1 MKGIY
6 ILHEG
11 IPSTIFESQVLNHIL
26 EMNKKGID
34 FEIISFNTENKI
46 FLKSKEMKKKINYRY
61 PKLKIKLLKSISIYY
76 PLAFILHFFQLVYCL
91 KNKRFDF
98 IHSRS
103 DYSQFISL
111 MIKPFIK
118 SRFIWDCRGDSVDE
132 LKFAVENK
140 SFLIKLYYWL
150 YLKNFQNLIV
160 FLCKKYS
167 DSCIYVSEDLKI
179 IRKIKSQN
187 NIVVPCC
194 SSTDLFYYSQKIRQ
208 LNRKKMNY
216 NPKDKIFIYVGSMV
230 PYQSIELF
238 NDLIN
243 KINNSKNYK
252 FLVVTSDLK
261 KASLNFKS
269 VKREKI
275 TILMSDFNEI
285 NKYYNVADFAIL
297 IRSDRS
303 LNHVASPTKFGE
315 YCLTGLPVIMN
326 NTVKQSESFSKII
339 GNKIDFSEMNL
350 SKKIDRENVSNRSK
364 QFFDRTIYAND
375 YVKLYSY
382 V

>member
-11 IPSTIFESQVLNHIL
+11 IPSSIFESQVLNHIL

-34 FEIISFNTENKI
+34 FEIIAFNTENKI
-46 FLKSKEMKKKINYRY
+46 FLKSKEMKKKINKRY
-61 PKLKIKLLKSISIYY
+61 PKLKIKLFKSISIYY
-76 PLAFILHFFQLVYCL
+76 PLAFLVHFFQLVYYL

-111 MIKPFIK
+111 LMKPFIK
-118 SRFIWDCRGDSVDE
+118 SRFIWDCRGDSIDE
-132 LKFAVENK
+132 LKLAIENK
-140 SFLIKLYYWL
+140 SFLIKLYYWF
-150 YLKNFQNLIV
+150 YLKNIQNLIV
-160 FLCKKYS
+160 FICRKYS
-167 DSCIYVSEDLKI
+167 DGCIYVSEYLKI
-179 IRKIKSQN
+179 KRLIKSQN
-187 NIVVPCC
+187 IIVVPCC
-194 SSTDLFYYSQKIRQ
+194 SSTDLFYYSKKIRQ
-208 LNRKKMNY
+208 HNRKKMNY
-216 NPKDKIFIYVGSMV
+216 TPADKIFIYVGSMV
-230 PYQSIELF
+230 PYQSIDLF
-238 NDLIN
+238 NDLIK
-243 KINNSKNYK
+243 KINNTKNYK
-252 FLVVTSDLK
+252 FLVVTTDIK
-261 KASLNFKS
+261 KASLSFKS

-275 TILMSDFNEI
+275 NILMSDFYEI

-315 YCLTGLPVIMN
+315 YCLTGLPVITN

-339 GNKIDFSEMNL
+339 GNKIDFRKMNL
-350 SKKIDRENVSNRSK
+350 SKKIDRKNISRRSK
-364 QFFDRTIYAND
+364 QFFDRNL
-375 YVKLYSY
+375 YVNNYVTLYSN